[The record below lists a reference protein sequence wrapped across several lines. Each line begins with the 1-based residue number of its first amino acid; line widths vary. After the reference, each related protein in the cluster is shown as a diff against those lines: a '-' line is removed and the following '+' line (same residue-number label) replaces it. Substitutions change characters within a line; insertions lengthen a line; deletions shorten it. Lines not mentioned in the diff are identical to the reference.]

1 MMQHKDKSAMKTQQ
15 EQKQKPQA
23 RSAIMENQAEKLQEL
38 NVSRVSNKEPSNTP
52 ITSKRRWVPVKKMP
66 EIYPD
71 SIKESTIRWLIFNE
85 HQNGFH
91 QCIRRIGGKVLI
103 DLDAFE
109 AWVDAGETTRKV

>member
-1 MMQHKDKSAMKTQQ
+1 MTQHKDKSAIKTQ
-15 EQKQKPQA
+15 QKPQA
-23 RSAIMENQAEKLQEL
+23 RSAIMETRVEKLQEL
-38 NVSRVSNKEPSNTP
+38 NVSRASNKEPGNTP

-85 HQNGFH
+85 YQNGFS

-109 AWVDAGETTRKV
+109 AWVDAGETTRKG